1 MKCELSLIFEEN
13 DGTLRWLFNILI
25 YAHQISDP
33 QVRKALQPTLKEFLH
48 KRSYQEVIR
57 LAETDIDEGDFVR
70 DYINQDLLK
79 FNAGQVRMTGEKIK
93 AMCFTIAQAGQM
105 EAAADPDSVAPEV
118 MNLFRDHEL
127 KLNQIKQCAI
137 EALKEAG
144 AKGVSIERFSYE

>member
-33 QVRKALQPTLKEFLH
+33 NIRKGIQPTLKEFLH

-57 LAETDIDEGDFVR
+57 LAETDISEEDFVK
-70 DYINQDLLK
+70 DYLKQNLIK
-79 FNAGQVRMTGEKIK
+79 FNASQVRVKGAKIK
-93 AMCFTIAQAGQM
+93 AMCFTIEQAGHMQQ
-105 EAAADPDSVAPEV
+105 AADPGSVSPEIIG
-118 MNLFRDHEL
+118 LFEGHEF
-127 KLNQIKQCAI
+127 KLNQIKLCAE

-144 AKGVSIERFSYE
+144 AKGVKIESFSHE